1 MRKTFLLWIAAIIIT
16 AGSALYQRFTGP
28 SYPVSG
34 EIKAGAYTVPFNLP
48 RTHSSS
54 SDLNIEINTDN
65 TPLEG
70 KVIWKRFKSSDDYS
84 VFFME
89 KNNGVLETVLPK
101 QPPAGKIE
109 YSVILFDNNDYEY
122 LLTQEPVV
130 IRFKGDVPA
139 AILIPHIFT
148 MFFAMLISTRTGL
161 EIFNRGINLKRL
173 TILSVIFLFLGGI
186 ILGPLTQ
193 LYAFGALWTGF
204 PFGTDLTDNKTLIAL
219 IAWLIAL
226 AAVFRFNHP
235 ERWTAA
241 AAVVLLI
248 IFMIPHSMLGSELD
262 YQKLEKE
269 SSEQIII
276 NK

>member
-54 SDLNIEINTDN
+54 SDLNLKINTGN